1 MANTCWFSM
10 FYSEIENIFN
20 YLPGNGYERYF
31 KVDLPKYSGELIF
44 YINNLLDSKKIN
56 YNKTEILAA
65 VTKFVNRKI
74 APKKSARS
82 YYCIS

>member
-20 YLPGNGYERYF
+20 YLPNTDYERYF
-31 KVDLPKYSGELIF
+31 KVDFSQYSGELIF
-44 YINNLLDSKKIN
+44 YINNLLESNKIN

-65 VTKFVNRKI
+65 VTKFVNRKV

-82 YYCIS
+82 YCYRS